1 MGHFPQVRRE
11 LQPELPRHRNGRS
24 HRRNGMDE
32 PTMTVEQP
40 ADPEDAAV
48 EDLLVDDVSIDG
60 MRGV

>member
-1 MGHFPQVRRE
+1 
-11 LQPELPRHRNGRS
+11 
-24 HRRNGMDE
+24 MDE